1 MKKFKKAL
9 STMLV
14 ALLIFANLS
23 VPSSAETYVEQPI
36 NEKFQGEDGSIQPL
50 YDVIFSIE
58 LYATEEK
65 VAAMLETDRDC
76 SLQITITLYQEKGNG
91 WSFLAKKSFS
101 DYSTALL
108 ARLYWDFEPGVT
120 YKAVA
125 NFNADGETDSM
136 EDIFSF

>member
-76 SLQITITLYQEKGNG
+76 ILTNNDYVISGKGK
-91 WSFLAKKSFS
+91 WLVLSSKKIVF
-101 DYSTALL
+101 
-108 ARLYWDFEPGVT
+108 
-120 YKAVA
+120 
-125 NFNADGETDSM
+125 
-136 EDIFSF
+136 